1 MFRRYPDSK
10 TRETAIIT
18 LLKQSPNGLT
28 QADIAR
34 ILNYPAKMVMEDLQ
48 RLEDHGIYLWQDERN
63 RLAIFKIA
71 PH

>member
-10 TRETAIIT
+10 TRETVIIT

-34 ILNYPAKMVMEDLQ
+34 ILDYPAKMVMEDLQ
-48 RLEDHGIYLWQDERN
+48 RLEDHGIYLWQDECN